1 MTLFEAEIDPK
12 NLNYRHLR
20 GLRSHHRDYGVKA
33 RPEYIRAHFKNL
45 EEALIEYIE
54 QADIVVGCAAWLTSR
69 SVLEALAQ
77 KSGVSIVVQKEDF
90 LRPDDYS
97 YRKDT
102 WKAALRRWYDAIPG
116 TISRY
121 DESLNGTAAHG
132 LSYAHAPEI
141 DAIRCFGVN
150 DHSKQRPL
158 MHHKFMVFCK
168 ETEWIAEDS
177 EECDCNVDW
186 TEYIESCHICDPDK
200 VTTFHPYAVWTG
212 SYNPTTNATRS
223 MENAI
228 YILDEDTAYSYF
240 YEWSRI
246 LSLSE
251 PLDWSAKYVAPQ
263 WRVGS

>member
-12 NLNYRHLR
+12 NLNCKHLR
-20 GLRSHHRDYGVKA
+20 GLQSHHRDYGIEAK
-33 RPEYIRAHFKNL
+33 PEYIRAHFKNL
-45 EEALIEYIE
+45 EETLIDYIE
-54 QADIVVGCAAWLTSR
+54 PADIVVGCAAWLTSR
-69 SVLEALAQ
+69 AVLEALAQ

-97 YRKDT
+97 YRNNT

-121 DESLNGTAAHG
+121 DESLSGTAAHF
-132 LSYAHAPEI
+132 LSYCHAPEI
-141 DAIRCFGVN
+141 DAIRCFGIN

-168 ETEWIAEDS
+168 EKVQPTKPL
-177 EECDCNVDW
+177 EECNCKEDPPGSLDFCP
-186 TEYIESCHICDPDK
+186 TCDPDY
-200 VTTFHPYAVWTG
+200 VTVFHPYAVWTG

-228 YILDEDTAYSYF
+228 YIVDEDTAYSYF

-251 PLDWSAKYVAPQ
+251 PLNWSAEYIAPQ